1 MSVFDIR
8 SAGDFRAFIHV
19 VAPGLA
25 ALVVGYG
32 VLDASQAAL
41 IVGLVLAV
49 ASPALAAVNT
59 ADGFRKWFYPVMG
72 AAAAAL
78 IGFGIVAESDITPW
92 LAFIPVLLGGGVAA
106 ANTPTTGK

>member
-1 MSVFDIR
+1 MSVLDIR
-8 SAGDFRAFIHV
+8 TFADFRAFLHV

-32 VLDASQAAL
+32 VLDSSQAAL

-49 ASPALAAVNT
+49 ASPAVAALNT

-72 AAAAAL
+72 AAAAVL
-78 IGFGIVAESDITPW
+78 IGFGIFAESDVTPW

-106 ANTPTTGK
+106 ANTPTSR